1 MAAVFNEREAS
12 SRSACWFQRGRSVVV
27 QRRAPG
33 ALRESS
39 SPVPGDQSGRP
50 GDGRLPFGAVR
61 RAMPAVLASVQNRRW
76 RRALPAVTQTYTES
90 CRQGQ
95 DNFILGLFESG
106 SVECR
111 AGAPAPVGRP
121 LRCAETPASGSGGVA
136 RRGCSERG
144 PRSTSVYTCYLLTH
158 NHQKSRAASAIEPPM
173 QSRVDV
179 APTAFARDHRAAGQ
193 RVLRRLLARTGVVDD
208 YFPRASQLSHRA
220 VVPPSR
226 ARTRSEPPAKS
237 GLPRS
242 NAHSL
247 ILREPGSLVIILRA

>member
-1 MAAVFNEREAS
+1 M
-12 SRSACWFQRGRSVVV
+12 

-39 SPVPGDQSGRP
+39 SPVPGDRSGRP

-61 RAMPAVLASVQNRRW
+61 RAMPAVLASVQKRRW

-111 AGAPAPVGRP
+111 AGAPAPVRRP

-144 PRSTSVYTCYLLTH
+144 PRSTSVYTCTYT
-158 NHQKSRAASAIEPPM
+158 QPPKISRGE
-173 QSRVDV
+173 R
-179 APTAFARDHRAAGQ
+179 HRAADAVAGG
-193 RVLRRLLARTGVVDD
+193 RGADGVRPGPPRGRPASPPTTAGPHRRGGRLL
-208 YFPRASQLSHRA
+208 P
-220 VVPPSR
+220 
-226 ARTRSEPPAKS
+226 S
-237 GLPRS
+237 GLPTVTQS
-242 NAHSL
+242 SGPSL
-247 ILREPGSLVIILRA
+247 PRTYTVRTAR

>member
-1 MAAVFNEREAS
+1 M
-12 SRSACWFQRGRSVVV
+12 

-39 SPVPGDQSGRP
+39 SPVPGDRSGRP

-61 RAMPAVLASVQNRRW
+61 RAMPAVLASVQKRRW

-111 AGAPAPVGRP
+111 AGAPAPVRRP

-144 PRSTSVYTCYLLTH
+144 PRSTSVYTCTYTQPPK
-158 NHQKSRAASAIEPPM
+158 NSRGERYRAADAVAGGRGADGVRPGPPRGRPA
-173 QSRVDV
+173 SP
-179 APTAFARDHRAAGQ
+179 PTTAGPHRRGG
-193 RVLRRLLARTGVVDD
+193 RLL
-208 YFPRASQLSHRA
+208 P
-220 VVPPSR
+220 
-226 ARTRSEPPAKS
+226 S
-237 GLPRS
+237 GLPTVTQS
-242 NAHSL
+242 SGPSL
-247 ILREPGSLVIILRA
+247 PHTYTVRTAR

>member
-1 MAAVFNEREAS
+1 MFNEREAS

-39 SPVPGDQSGRP
+39 SLVPGDQSGRP

-61 RAMPAVLASVQNRRW
+61 RAMPAVLASVQKRRW

-111 AGAPAPVGRP
+111 AGAPAPVRRP

-144 PRSTSVYTCYLLTH
+144 PRSTSVYTCTYT
-158 NHQKSRAASAIEPPM
+158 QPPKISRGE
-173 QSRVDV
+173 R
-179 APTAFARDHRAAGQ
+179 HRAADAVAGG
-193 RVLRRLLARTGVVDD
+193 RGADGVRPGPPRGRPASPPTTAGPHRRGGRLL
-208 YFPRASQLSHRA
+208 P
-220 VVPPSR
+220 
-226 ARTRSEPPAKS
+226 S
-237 GLPRS
+237 GLPTVTRS
-242 NAHSL
+242 SGPSL
-247 ILREPGSLVIILRA
+247 PRTYTVRTAR

>member
-1 MAAVFNEREAS
+1 M
-12 SRSACWFQRGRSVVV
+12 

-39 SPVPGDQSGRP
+39 SLVPGDRSGRP

-61 RAMPAVLASVQNRRW
+61 RAMPAALASVQKRRW

-144 PRSTSVYTCYLLTH
+144 PRSTSTYTCTYT
-158 NHQKSRAASAIEPPM
+158 QPPKISRGE
-173 QSRVDV
+173 R
-179 APTAFARDHRAAGQ
+179 HRAADAVAGG
-193 RVLRRLLARTGVVDD
+193 RGADGVRPGPPRGRPASPPTTAGPHRRGGRLL
-208 YFPRASQLSHRA
+208 P
-220 VVPPSR
+220 
-226 ARTRSEPPAKS
+226 S
-237 GLPRS
+237 GLPTVTRS
-242 NAHSL
+242 SGPSL
-247 ILREPGSLVIILRA
+247 PHTYTVRTAR

>member
-1 MAAVFNEREAS
+1 MRTLSRRATSRSRSPARVFVTGSWRPERPSRRREAALWGGATS
-12 SRSACWFQRGRSVVV
+12 YAGGACVGAKTTL
-27 QRRAPG
+27 APG
-33 ALRESS
+33 ARGSDTGTLR
-39 SPVPGDQSGRP
+39 VAGKQ
-50 GDGRLPFGAVR
+50 A
-61 RAMPAVLASVQNRRW
+61 
-76 RRALPAVTQTYTES
+76 
-90 CRQGQ
+90 
-95 DNFILGLFESG
+95 NFILGLFESG

>member
-1 MAAVFNEREAS
+1 M
-12 SRSACWFQRGRSVVV
+12 

-39 SPVPGDQSGRP
+39 SPVPGDRSGRP

-61 RAMPAVLASVQNRRW
+61 RAMPAVLASVQKRRW

-111 AGAPAPVGRP
+111 AGAPAPVRRP

-144 PRSTSVYTCYLLTH
+144 PRSTSVYTCTYTQPPK
-158 NHQKSRAASAIEPPM
+158 NSRGERYRAADAVAGGRGADGVRPGPPRGRPA
-173 QSRVDV
+173 SP
-179 APTAFARDHRAAGQ
+179 PTTAGPHRRGG
-193 RVLRRLLARTGVVDD
+193 RLL
-208 YFPRASQLSHRA
+208 P
-220 VVPPSR
+220 
-226 ARTRSEPPAKS
+226 S
-237 GLPRS
+237 GLPTVTRS
-242 NAHSL
+242 SGPSL
-247 ILREPGSLVIILRA
+247 PHTYTVRTAR

>member
-61 RAMPAVLASVQNRRW
+61 RAMPAVLASVQKRRW
-76 RRALPAVTQTYTES
+76 RRALPAKTQTTL
-90 CRQGQ
+90 RVAGKQA
-95 DNFILGLFESG
+95 NFILGLFESG

-111 AGAPAPVGRP
+111 AGAPAPVRRP
-121 LRCAETPASGSGGVA
+121 LRCAEAPASGSGGVA

>member
-1 MAAVFNEREAS
+1 M
-12 SRSACWFQRGRSVVV
+12 

-50 GDGRLPFGAVR
+50 GDGRLPFGALR
-61 RAMPAVLASVQNRRW
+61 RAMPAVLASVQKRRW

-111 AGAPAPVGRP
+111 AGAPAPVRRP

-144 PRSTSVYTCYLLTH
+144 PRSTSVYTCTYT
-158 NHQKSRAASAIEPPM
+158 QPPKISRGE
-173 QSRVDV
+173 R
-179 APTAFARDHRAAGQ
+179 HRAADAVAGG
-193 RVLRRLLARTGVVDD
+193 RGADGVRPGPPRGRPASPPTSTRTTAGAVDD
-208 YFPRASQLSHRA
+208 YFPRASQLSHGA

-226 ARTRSEPPAKS
+226 TRTRSEPPAKS

>member
-1 MAAVFNEREAS
+1 MFNEREAS

-39 SPVPGDQSGRP
+39 SLVPGDQSGRP

-61 RAMPAVLASVQNRRW
+61 RAMPAALASVQKRRW

-111 AGAPAPVGRP
+111 AGAPAPVRRP

-144 PRSTSVYTCYLLTH
+144 PRSTSVYTCTYT
-158 NHQKSRAASAIEPPM
+158 QPPKISRGE
-173 QSRVDV
+173 R
-179 APTAFARDHRAAGQ
+179 HRAADAVAGG
-193 RVLRRLLARTGVVDD
+193 RGADGVRPGPPRGRPASPPTTAGPHRRGGRLL
-208 YFPRASQLSHRA
+208 P
-220 VVPPSR
+220 
-226 ARTRSEPPAKS
+226 S
-237 GLPRS
+237 GLPTVTQS
-242 NAHSL
+242 SGPSL
-247 ILREPGSLVIILRA
+247 PRTYTVRTAR

>member
-1 MAAVFNEREAS
+1 M
-12 SRSACWFQRGRSVVV
+12 

-50 GDGRLPFGAVR
+50 GDGRLPFGALR
-61 RAMPAVLASVQNRRW
+61 RAMPAVLASVQKRRW

-111 AGAPAPVGRP
+111 ASVPCAAQRRLRRGRAAW
-121 LRCAETPASGSGGVA
+121 LGGVA
-136 RRGCSERG
+136 PSAGRVRR
-144 PRSTSVYTCYLLTH
+144 PYTHVLTH

-173 QSRVDV
+173 QSQVDV
-179 APTAFARDHRAAGQ
+179 APTAFARDRRAAGQ

-208 YFPRASQLSHRA
+208 YFPRASQLSHGA

>member
-1 MAAVFNEREAS
+1 M
-12 SRSACWFQRGRSVVV
+12 

-61 RAMPAVLASVQNRRW
+61 RAMPAVLASVQKRRW

-90 CRQGQ
+90 CRPGQ

-111 AGAPAPVGRP
+111 AGARQRAERP

-136 RRGCSERG
+136 RRGCSAGGVRH
-144 PRSTSVYTCYLLTH
+144 PYTRAAH
-158 NHQKSRAASAIEPPM
+158 NHRLARRAPSSRRCSRGWTWRRRRSPGTALRPASAP
-173 QSRVDV
+173 D
-179 APTAFARDHRAAGQ
+179 T
-193 RVLRRLLARTGVVDD
+193 ARTGSDG
-208 YFPRASQLSHRA
+208 RR
-220 VVPPSR
+220 PPG
-226 ARTRSEPPAKS
+226 PP
-237 GLPRS
+237 
-242 NAHSL
+242 NC
-247 ILREPGSLVIILRA
+247 

>member
-12 SRSACWFQRGRSVVV
+12 SRRACWFQRGRSVVV

-61 RAMPAVLASVQNRRW
+61 RAMPAVLASVQKRRW
-76 RRALPAVTQTYTES
+76 RRALPAVTQTTL
-90 CRQGQ
+90 RVAGKQA
-95 DNFILGLFESG
+95 NFILGLFESG

-111 AGAPAPVGRP
+111 AGAPAPVRRP
-121 LRCAETPASGSGGVA
+121 LRCAEAPASGSGGVA